1 MRSGNESGKTGR
13 NAGASAK
20 QVYCRVCACV
30 LWLLQLNI
38 CITIKVQL
46 KCGGLILGNLV
57 SLKKKET
64 LKSSMF
70 VLMVLIKK
78 TDSFF

>member
-1 MRSGNESGKTGR
+1 MCALAAAAEHLHNHQSATKMWGFDSGE
-13 NAGASAK
+13 
-20 QVYCRVCACV
+20 
-30 LWLLQLNI
+30 LWFLY
-38 CITIKVQL
+38 
-46 KCGGLILGNLV
+46 
-57 SLKKKET
+57 KKKKKVT

>member
-20 QVYCRVCACV
+20 QVYCRVCVCVRV

-38 CITIKVQL
+38 CMTIKVQL

-70 VLMVLIKK
+70 VLMVLI
-78 TDSFF
+78 